1 MIDVGCMAASQG
13 STQKGQRIRL
23 VGISFPFRKEDGK
36 FPAVQYDVDI
46 VQNDLITLFKT
57 PIRTRVM
64 RPTFGTTAYELV
76 FESVGPLLEAR
87 MQRSIR
93 QTISMWEP
101 RVRVLSIEISDQGTE
116 MVALVQ
122 YEVYGIQDFVE
133 LQFEKANEPS
143 AA

>member
-1 MIDVGCMAASQG
+1 MIDVGYMAASQG

-36 FPAVQYDVDI
+36 FPAVQYDADI
-46 VQNDLITLFKT
+46 VQNDLITLFRT

-64 RPTFGTTAYELV
+64 RPTFGSNAHELV
-76 FESVGPLLEAR
+76 FESIGPLLEAR

-93 QTISMWEP
+93 QTIALWEP
-101 RVRVLSIEISDQGTE
+101 RVRVLSIEIADQGT
-116 MVALVQ
+116 MVAALVG
-122 YEVYGIQDFVE
+122 YEIQGIQDFVE
-133 LQFEKANEPS
+133 LQFEKANEP

>member
-23 VGISFPFRKEDGK
+23 VGISFPFRKENGQ
-36 FPAVQYDVDI
+36 FPAVAYDVDA

-64 RPTFGTTAYELV
+64 RPTFGSNGHELV
-76 FESVGPLLEAR
+76 FESIGPLLEAR

-93 QTISMWEP
+93 QTIALWEP
-101 RVRVLSIEISDQGTE
+101 RVRVLSIEISDQGT
-116 MVALVQ
+116 MIAALVQ
-122 YEVYGIQDFVE
+122 YEVQGIQDFVE
-133 LQFEKANEPS
+133 LQFEKGNPQ